1 MNRKNFFWT
10 LRYSLINITYFAAF
24 CTIHAYAAV
33 YLLANGFS
41 NTQVGIL
48 LAVANIISAVFQP
61 LIAGVIDKPGPLTNR
76 RFILISVL
84 IIFAGSLLLLFFNES
99 KAFIFVIYAL
109 IYMIQFSYQPV
120 VLALNFEYQKAGCP
134 IYFGLARGLG
144 SASFAVTSAFIGG
157 FVERQG
163 VNVLLWVNII
173 TMVLSAVIVFTFK
186 KPKEAGST
194 SSGASAGS
202 EATKT
207 NTSGSPTATAHNKI
221 SDFARTYP
229 AFMLFLVGT
238 ICFFFA
244 HNMINDF
251 MIQIIRGLGGGEK
264 ELGYSNFLQAIL
276 ELPVMALIGFV
287 LKKIVSRKLLVFSG
301 AAFFVKMIVLMTAGS
316 MAMYYFSQSFQLFAY
331 AVFVPA
337 AAYYVSE
344 TMEELDQVKG
354 QAYITSAITIG
365 GVFSNL
371 ISGVILDNLGINPML
386 LTGTTVCGIGVVIA
400 FIAMKKL
407 PHNTQKAVET
417 EVDENQPEIWDLY
430 DRNGNRTGET
440 FVRKP
445 GNYKDI
451 PDGRYHLGVDILA
464 LHEDGTYLLTKRS
477 DDKDVYPG
485 FWEASAGGAAKS
497 GEEPLEAATRELLE
511 ETGLTAD
518 SMELV
523 NVLFKD
529 SNSHAMFYSYLAH
542 VSGDKN
548 RVTLQEGETTAFKWV
563 DRQGFLEYVDS
574 DKSIVSHNQRYE
586 KYIQSIR

>member
-1 MNRKNFFWT
+1 MNRKPFLWT

-48 LAVANIISAVFQP
+48 LAVANIVSAVFQP
-61 LIAGVIDKPGPLTNR
+61 LIAGVIDKPGLLTNR

-134 IYFGLARGLG
+134 IFFGLARGLG

-157 FVERQG
+157 FVEKQG

-186 KPKEAGST
+186 KPEDTGRDGSA
-194 SSGASAGS
+194 ASEKAKTVKGDGS
-202 EATKT
+202 
-207 NTSGSPTATAHNKI
+207 TATAHNKI

-229 AFMLFLVGT
+229 AFMLFLLGT

-251 MIQIIRGLGGGEK
+251 MIQIIRGLGGSEK

-287 LKKIVSRKLLVFSG
+287 LKKIASRWMLVFSG
-301 AAFFVKMIVLMTAGS
+301 AAFFIKMIVLMAAGS
-316 MAMYYFSQSFQLFAY
+316 MATYYFSQSFQLFAY

-407 PHNTQKAVET
+407 PHNTQ
-417 EVDENQPEIWDLY
+417 N
-430 DRNGNRTGET
+430 T
-440 FVRKP
+440 FS
-445 GNYKDI
+445 
-451 PDGRYHLGVDILA
+451 L
-464 LHEDGTYLLTKRS
+464 
-477 DDKDVYPG
+477 
-485 FWEASAGGAAKS
+485 
-497 GEEPLEAATRELLE
+497 
-511 ETGLTAD
+511 
-518 SMELV
+518 
-523 NVLFKD
+523 
-529 SNSHAMFYSYLAH
+529 
-542 VSGDKN
+542 
-548 RVTLQEGETTAFKWV
+548 
-563 DRQGFLEYVDS
+563 
-574 DKSIVSHNQRYE
+574 
-586 KYIQSIR
+586 